1 MWIKHLT
8 IAFCFVVAS
17 VYAQRPQPTRTPTT
31 PTSLITAATP
41 PAVIGQEGCLSTILS
56 RPIVQ
61 SANSTFIVVTKRG
74 RGRSFRD
81 RHPDLLSGSTAIQ
94 SDGSGRDLPLTVVT
108 QQQAEMVRKR
118 CQ

>member
-1 MWIKHLT
+1 MWIKYVT

-17 VYAQRPQPTRTPTT
+17 VYAQPTSTPATPT
-31 PTSLITAATP
+31 TP

-56 RPIVQ
+56 QPIIQ
-61 SANSTFIVVTKRG
+61 SLNSTFIVVTKRG

-81 RHPDLLSGSTAIQ
+81 RHPDLFGPGTIIQ
-94 SDGSGRDLPLTVVT
+94 SDGSGRDLPFTLVT
-108 QQQAEMVRKR
+108 QQQAELVRKR